1 VAGNGGGCENV
12 VYDPLYGVRVCADT
26 GEVLEEAVAD
36 EGVDWRAYT
45 PEEAVGRAR
54 AGPPVR
60 YSFADMG
67 IGVALG
73 ELNKPGSVKAR
84 GLPRVAGAG
93 SGTRRPKLAG
103 PANKKLWKGLQ
114 LVSRLRA
121 TLGLPERVGEEAARL
136 YRTAFERGLAVGRSP
151 EVVATAAVYLACRL
165 AGEHVKL
172 DKLVGVLCELEP
184 DLSYRMRN
192 GIGVRQEV
200 WRAIKRLARG
210 LDVKPR
216 PAKPEDMLVA
226 LASKLGL
233 PASTVDEAVKILE
246 AARRRG
252 VHSGKSPVALAA
264 AAIYLAS
271 GKSVSLKDVARVAGI
286 SEVTVR
292 ARARELADTSKNGNQ
307 GNKKGNQTG

>member
-1 VAGNGGGCENV
+1 MAGDGGGCENV

-26 GEVLEEAVAD
+26 GEVLEEAVVD

-73 ELNKPGSVKAR
+73 ELNRPGSVRAR
-84 GLPRVAGAG
+84 GLPRAEARA
-93 SGTRRPKLAG
+93 STRKPKLAR
-103 PANKKLWKGLQ
+103 PADRRLRRGLWQ
-114 LVSRLRA
+114 VSRLRA
-121 TLGLPERVGEEAARL
+121 ALGLPERVEEEAARL
-136 YRTAFERGLAVGRSP
+136 CRAAVERGLAVGRSP
-151 EVVATAAVYLACRL
+151 EVVVAAAVYLACRL

-172 DKLVGVLCELEP
+172 DRLVEVLCELEP
-184 DLSYRMRN
+184 DLSYRAR
-192 GIGVRQEV
+192 IGVRQEV
-200 WRAIKRLARG
+200 WRAVKHIARG
-210 LDVKPR
+210 LGVNPKPAR
-216 PAKPEDMLVA
+216 PEDMLVA

-252 VHSGKSPVALAA
+252 VHSGKSPAALAA
-264 AAIYLAS
+264 AAIYIAS
-271 GKSVSLKDVARVAGI
+271 GKTVPLKNVARAAGI

-292 ARARELADTSKNGNQ
+292 ARARELVSTRNNGGRTS
-307 GNKKGNQTG
+307 

>member
-1 VAGNGGGCENV
+1 MAGDGGGCENV

-45 PEEAVGRAR
+45 PEEAAGRAR

-67 IGVALG
+67 VRAALG
-73 ELNKPGSVKAR
+73 GLNRPGSVRAR
-84 GLPRVAGAG
+84 GLSKAGAG
-93 SGTRRPKLAG
+93 AGRPKLAG
-103 PANKKLWKGLQ
+103 PDNRKLWRGLQ

-121 TLGLPERVGEEAARL
+121 ALGLPERAGEEAARL
-136 YRTAFERGLAVGRSP
+136 YRAAFERGLAVGKPP
-151 EVVATAAVYLACRL
+151 EAVAAAAVYLACRL
-165 AGEHVKL
+165 AGGHARL
-172 DKLVGVLCELEP
+172 DSLVEVLCELEP
-184 DLSYRMRN
+184 DLKYRVRN

-200 WRAIKRLARG
+200 WRAVKRLARG
-210 LDVKPR
+210 LDVKPK
-216 PAKPEDMLVA
+216 PARPEDMLVA

-252 VHSGKSPVALAA
+252 VHSGKSPLALAA
-264 AAIYLAS
+264 AALYVAS
-271 GKSVSLKDVARVAGI
+271 GKTVTLKKVAGAAGI

-292 ARARELADTSKNGNQ
+292 ARARELAGTSKNGN
-307 GNKKGNQTG
+307 